1 MVLKYTLDCED
12 KVQQIPNF
20 CTFHRVSALLPK
32 PAGAHVHNPNPIPND
47 NSGLITI
54 KTWYEH
60 ETKKNGYQS
69 KTLQNDKVVEKDETK

>member
-32 PAGAHVHNPNPIPND
+32 PAGAHAI
-47 NSGLITI
+47 GQF
-54 KTWYEH
+54 KTW
-60 ETKKNGYQS
+60 GRARLRGS
-69 KTLQNDKVVEKDETK
+69 FIGL